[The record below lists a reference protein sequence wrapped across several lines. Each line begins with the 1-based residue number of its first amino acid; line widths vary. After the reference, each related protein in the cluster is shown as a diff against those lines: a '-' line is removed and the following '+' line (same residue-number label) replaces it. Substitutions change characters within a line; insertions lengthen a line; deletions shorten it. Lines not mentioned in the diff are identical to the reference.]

1 MEFNLASYLFLGSVP
16 IILGIVQVIKAWVLD
31 ARWYPVISIILGLAI
46 NMGLA
51 SVTGVDYVSAL
62 VMGTIAGLSSSG
74 LYSIATVNKT

>member
-16 IILGIVQVIKAWVLD
+16 IIVGIVQVVKAWIAD
-31 ARWYPVISIILGLAI
+31 ERWYPVVAIVLGLAI

-62 VMGTIAGLSSSG
+62 VMGTIAGLSASG
-74 LYSIATVNKT
+74 LYSIATVGK

>member
-16 IILGIVQVIKAWVLD
+16 IIVGIVQVVKAWISD
-31 ARWYPVISIILGLAI
+31 ERWYPVVAIVLGLAI

-62 VMGTIAGLSSSG
+62 VMGTIAGLSASG
-74 LYSIATVNKT
+74 LYSIATVGK